1 MAFDISILHQLNTQA
16 NTSHHENRLRLH
28 NINFIIF
35 AFMVSTNKPYKV
47 LNLSSNDYAN
57 YANDNA
63 RALRSIGIDCK
74 DGSINAHPFGY
85 KTQGVITTANQII
98 SNYKKYDC
106 VQIFHTDMNLYNLVK
121 DHHNIVVY
129 HTGTRFRQQSEHY
142 AKAFP
147 NAKIATDQCEFLLHY
162 PDMYYIAPHTELKP
176 VAKSTSGKLIIGH
189 YPSNP
194 DVKGTAQIERMLAP
208 FINDFD
214 IRIDTK
220 KLTHEENLK
229 RVAECHIYVEL
240 FAPTQNGKPYG
251 CFGTSAFE
259 STALGA
265 LTITNNI
272 NRKAYEDVYGHQ
284 PFLTPHTEREF
295 QNTIFGLADRESYDI
310 AKEAMHVGF
319 YDKHSITE
327 TGRRI
332 LRLIER

>member
-1 MAFDISILHQLNTQA
+1 M
-16 NTSHHENRLRLH
+16 R
-28 NINFIIF
+28 
-35 AFMVSTNKPYKV
+35 V

-57 YANDNA
+57 YAHDNA
-63 RALRSIGIDCK
+63 RALRAIGVDCK
-74 DGSINAHPFGY
+74 DGVINPHPFGY

-98 SNYKKYDC
+98 TNYKSYDC
-106 VQIFHTDMNLYNLVK
+106 IQIFHTDMNLYNLVK
-121 DHHNIVVY
+121 DHPNIVVY
-129 HTGTRFRQQSEHY
+129 HTGTRFRQQAEHY
-142 AKAFP
+142 SKSFP
-147 NAKIATDQCEFLLHY
+147 NAKIATDQCEFLLQY

-176 VAKSTSGKLIIGH
+176 VPKSMDGKLIIGH

-208 FINDFD
+208 FDNDFD
-214 IRIDTK
+214 IRIDTR
-220 KLTHEENLK
+220 KLTHEQNLV

-240 FAPTQNGKPYG
+240 FATEQNGKPYG

-272 NRKAYEDVYGHQ
+272 NRNAYIDVYGQQ

-295 QNTIFGLADRESYDI
+295 QNTIFGLADKENYDI

-319 YDKHSITE
+319 YDKHGIIE

-332 LRLIER
+332 KRLIER